1 MEYFSKSDLKILK
14 LLILYRLIDLVD
26 SNEDNELNTET
37 LFYLYV
43 KLDNMVWG
51 VWYGFKFF
59 KWFNKPIQY
68 VTCF

>member
-43 KLDNMVWG
+43 KLDNMV
-51 VWYGFKFF
+51 
-59 KWFNKPIQY
+59 
-68 VTCF
+68 

>member
-37 LFYLYV
+37 LFHLYD
-43 KLDNMVWG
+43 KLDNMHCE

-59 KWFNKPIQY
+59 KWFNQS
-68 VTCF
+68 V

>member
-37 LFYLYV
+37 LFHLYD
-43 KLDNMVWG
+43 KLDNMHCEV
-51 VWYGFKFF
+51 
-59 KWFNKPIQY
+59 
-68 VTCF
+68 